1 MRYDPFTMERWQST
15 YEHRVRFNLSE
26 SGVHPLSVSELLE
39 LADRDSDALDVRL
52 GYGQSNGSDE
62 LRARIAAMYPDTS
75 QASIVVTT
83 GGAEA
88 NFVACWQL
96 MDSEAGTAVTLPNYM
111 QVPGLLDSFGVPV
124 HPVHLVE
131 EDGWQPNL
139 NELESALSKG
149 ARSILITNPSNPTG
163 AVLTEDS
170 MSNVISLADQYGAWI
185 LADEVYRGAE
195 LSGAETPS
203 FWGRYER
210 SLVTNSLS
218 KAYGLPGLRLGWIVG
233 PEDMMESLWGRK
245 DYTTIVPASLSDL
258 LACIALEP
266 FTRTKILERTRG
278 ILTQN
283 MAVLA
288 DWMNSQEGRFTYRPP
303 DGGAICY
310 ARYHTDVNSSEF
322 AEKLRTEMDLL
333 VVPGDHFGMDGY
345 LRLGFGPPV
354 GELEEALGRLA
365 EAFDQVDSGTA
376 GSRVDASS
384 AAS

>member
-111 QVPGLLDSFGVPV
+111 QVPGLLDSFGVPI

-195 LSGAETPS
+195 YVIDFLPKVKLEIAIADDLVEKAIDAIEQSAKTGNVGDGKIFVSNLEQAVRIRTGET
-203 FWGRYER
+203 
-210 SLVTNSLS
+210 
-218 KAYGLPGLRLGWIVG
+218 G
-233 PEDMMESLWGRK
+233 PE
-245 DYTTIVPASLSDL
+245 
-258 LACIALEP
+258 AL
-266 FTRTKILERTRG
+266 
-278 ILTQN
+278 
-283 MAVLA
+283 
-288 DWMNSQEGRFTYRPP
+288 
-303 DGGAICY
+303 
-310 ARYHTDVNSSEF
+310 
-322 AEKLRTEMDLL
+322 
-333 VVPGDHFGMDGY
+333 
-345 LRLGFGPPV
+345 
-354 GELEEALGRLA
+354 
-365 EAFDQVDSGTA
+365 
-376 GSRVDASS
+376 
-384 AAS
+384 

>member
-111 QVPGLLDSFGVPV
+111 QVPGLLDSFGVPI

-185 LADEVYRGAE
+185 LADEIYRGAE
-195 LSGAETPS
+195 LDGVETPT
-203 FWGRYER
+203 FWGRYDKVLIT
-210 SLVTNSLS
+210 SGMS
-218 KAYGLPGLRLGWIVG
+218 KAYGLPGLRIGWAVV
-233 PEDMMESLWGRK
+233 PEHLREQLWARK
-245 DYTTIVPASLSDL
+245 DYTSIATGSLSDR
-258 LACIALEP
+258 LATNALSPDVRE
-266 FTRTKILERTRG
+266 RILARTRG
-278 ILTQN
+278 ILN
-283 MAVLA
+283 DNWPVLE
-288 DWMNSQEGRFTYRPP
+288 DWMRSRGNTFTWQPP
-303 DGGAICY
+303 RAGAIVY
-310 ARYHTDVNSSEF
+310 ARY
-322 AEKLRTEMDLL
+322 DLPIGSL
-333 VVPGDHFGMDGY
+333 ELAGRMRVEADCLIVPGEHFDMPNY
-345 LRLGFGPPV
+345 VRLGFGPPTDR
-354 GELEEALGRLA
+354 LREALSRC
-365 EAFDQVDSGTA
+365 DSVLDSLPGN
-376 GSRVDASS
+376 GVHG
-384 AAS
+384 